1 MGQNSVRGE
10 GTRRRVPHARELGW
24 DDSLYGEGGG
34 QAAGGRRSRTGRQAG
49 PGGGP
54 ADGGDGG
61 HKAGRPRGGPQR
73 QGKRGKRRILR
84 WVASVLSLLI
94 LGTAGAGYLY
104 YERLNSKLRKDDL
117 TLGHKMPEHQ
127 ANSAGQTPLNILL
140 IGSDAR
146 DSKENQQLGGA
157 KSTFGG
163 QPLADVQ
170 MLLHLSADRSNIS
183 VISMPRDTVVK
194 IPECKDPDTDKTYAA
209 TGWTLTNES
218 LGRGGP
224 GCTVATWYALSGITI
239 DHFMMIDFAGV
250 VSMADAIGGVPVCVE
265 KNVYSRNSTGQGSG
279 LKLEAGTHPVKG
291 EQALQWLR
299 TRYGFGDGTDLARTR
314 AQHMYMN
321 SMVRELRRNTK
332 LTDPN
337 KLRKLAEAAIGAL
350 TVDKGINSV
359 RQLFDLG
366 EELKSV
372 PTARITMTTMPNFY
386 SERPGFAGKVEPQ
399 PGDAEQLFRMVRE
412 DIPLD
417 GKAPKKKP
425 AATPAVSK
433 DPAATPGEIA
443 VMVQNG
449 TGGDG
454 RFAEKGRATAVAGIL
469 SAKGFT
475 QARADATTN
484 PQEKTVIRF
493 SNAELEGDAQ
503 AVAKSLGIP
512 LTSVKKSTDVTGI
525 SLIVGADWRQGD
537 AYPKSAVQGD
547 NKTPESANALKGDND
562 EACMPVQPGFSW

>member
-34 QAAGGRRSRTGRQAG
+34 QAAGGGRSRTGRQAG

-73 QGKRGKRRILR
+73 HGKRGKRRILR

-104 YERLNSKLRKDDL
+104 YERLNSKLKKDDL
-117 TLGHKMPEHQ
+117 TLGDKMPEHQ

-454 RFAEKGRATAVAGIL
+454 RFAEKGRATAVAGLL